1 MCGKPSF
8 AYKGGGGVKK
18 SENHAYVVYGWSLT
32 RFSSLYRIDQLYLD
46 TTYCKPEYDFPSQH
60 SVIKAT
66 VDLVKQHLV
75 KYPRILIC
83 VGSYTIGKERIFT
96 AIANEIKAQI
106 WGSTE
111 KVRVLKT
118 LSDPIIESNLTRTSC
133 NAQIHV
139 VEMHKVHSVHFRKF
153 PLC

>member
-1 MCGKPSF
+1 MVNLRIQLNYF
-8 AYKGGGGVKK
+8 
-18 SENHAYVVYGWSLT
+18 
-32 RFSSLYRIDQLYLD
+32 FSLYRIDQLYLD

-139 VEMHKVHSVHFRKF
+139 VEMQKVHSVHFRKF

>member
-1 MCGKPSF
+1 M
-8 AYKGGGGVKK
+8 
-18 SENHAYVVYGWSLT
+18 
-32 RFSSLYRIDQLYLD
+32 
-46 TTYCKPEYDFPSQH
+46 
-60 SVIKAT
+60 IKAT

-139 VEMHKVHSVHFRKF
+139 VEMHKVHSVQFRQVLLPISNFCRLDRLLDSQRAPNRDTCIVKLSKF
-153 PLC
+153 RGPFPR